1 MLGNHFYHSCIKK
14 TVVAFGTLFNNIQ
27 VIKKDPQTGVEIER
41 QKVAIAYGP
50 KNKYLARLEQ
60 NPDVGRKVGITLPR
74 ISFEMTSM
82 NYDPGRKTSPI
93 QKYLKEDGSSDS
105 VKTQYMPVPYNI
117 GFELGIIAKSQDDA
131 LQIVEQILPYFQPA
145 FNVSIEMIP
154 EMGESRDIAYVL
166 NSIDYEDD
174 YEDDFMVRR
183 SIVYTLQFTA
193 KSYLYGPVVNAEVIR
208 KATVETSV
216 GTLSQHKRTVRYTVE
231 PEALEDMNN
240 DGVIDNTDSLLLNPD
255 DDFGFNEGITLL

>member
-14 TVVAFGTLFNNIQ
+14 TVVAFGTLFNNVQ
-27 VIKKDPQTGVEIER
+27 VIKKDPETNVEIER

-60 NPDVGRKVGITLPR
+60 NPEVGRKVAITLPR

-82 NYDPGRKTSPI
+82 NYDPARKTSPI
-93 QKYLKEDGSSDS
+93 QTILKEDGSTTG
-105 VKTQYMPVPYNI
+105 VKKQYMPVPYNI

-131 LQIVEQILPYFQPA
+131 LQIVEQILPFFQPA
-145 FNVSIEMIP
+145 FSVTINMIP
-154 EMGESRDIAYVL
+154 EMDEKRDIAYVL

-174 YEDDFMVRR
+174 YEDDFMTRR

-193 KSYLYGPVVNAEVIR
+193 KTYLYGPIVNADLIR
-208 KATVETSV
+208 KSIVDVAV
-216 GTLSQHKRTVRYTVE
+216 GDLAQHKRTVRYTAE
-231 PEALEDMNN
+231 PKALEDINN
-240 DGVIDNTDSLLLNPD
+240 DGTIDSADTLLLNPD